1 MKNKIITFF
10 ISLGIPIS
18 SLGIPI
24 SSLGM
29 ANNCTGFCGN
39 CQLNCMPGVIAIII
53 LGSKCILKKIKEK
66 WRNKYEQI

>member
-10 ISLGIPIS
+10 I

-39 CQLNCMPGVIAIII
+39 CQLNYMPGVIAIII

>member
-10 ISLGIPIS
+10 ISLV
-18 SLGIPI
+18 IPI